1 MIERKIVAQKLKEF
15 QIQDHISTILR
26 HAGYSHS
33 RLQRTPLGE
42 KIIIYSSRPGMTV
55 GRQGQNIKLLN
66 STIKRKFKME
76 NPQIEIAEIEQIPLN
91 AKITADRIASSLE
104 RFGSSRFKGIAHKV
118 MQDAINAGALGIE
131 IVISGESS
139 EFTSKIME
147 ILQWLPQKMWRYC
160 INRS

>member
-1 MIERKIVAQKLKEF
+1 
-15 QIQDHISTILR
+15 
-26 HAGYSHS
+26 
-33 RLQRTPLGE
+33 
-42 KIIIYSSRPGMTV
+42 
-55 GRQGQNIKLLN
+55 
-66 STIKRKFKME
+66 ME